1 MKIVILII
9 LGMLL
14 IIPMVGSTSE
24 FAIVSLDSAGAS
36 DNVLQRG
43 LMATIGDSSS
53 VSFKP
58 QLKLSAWRDE
68 CTFTINLPNGN
79 NAVNNV
85 TTGAINNATRID
97 IAMDNYLSYSI
108 YKRSD
113 GNLEW
118 EIVLDRQPDSNV
130 LVFDFT
136 SHGLLFYFQD
146 TSQVDSVTRSQS
158 IFPDSTIFSWAV
170 FHASHRDN
178 YQIINNSDITYINY
192 ETGKVFHI
200 FRPKAIDSEKKS
212 AWCDL
217 DIDTLRNRLTITVPE
232 EFLKA
237 ATYPVSIDPTIGETN
252 GGVWFT
258 NATNLLYALYYT
270 HVAPVEDGQLSKMYL
285 YSYRSN
291 AASACSTRGYV
302 YDYDATLSNC
312 DLIASSNIIAVT
324 NGTSS
329 GNAQWNEMD
338 ISGAVSSSVE
348 YMPAFRGNNNDLQIG
363 YGFGTPGQ
371 VKYLTLNNW
380 SAPSTLNGAGNYG
393 NHWGCYFEY
402 TINTGN
408 NYRRRRL
415 ISGGQ

>member
-1 MKIVILII
+1 M
-9 LGMLL
+9 
-14 IIPMVGSTSE
+14 PMAGYSSE
-24 FAIVSLDSAGAS
+24 FAIVNLDSAGAP

-43 LMATIGDSSS
+43 LTATVGDSASA
-53 VSFKP
+53 SFKP
-58 QLKLSAWRDE
+58 QLKLSAWDDE
-68 CTFTINLPNGN
+68 CSFTINLRNGN
-79 NAVNNV
+79 NTVSDV
-85 TTGAINNATRID
+85 TTGSINNAIRID
-97 IAMDNYLSYSI
+97 IAMDNNLRHSI

-118 EIVLDRQPDSNV
+118 EIILDRQPDSNV
-130 LVFDFT
+130 LAFDFT

-146 TSQVDSVTRSQS
+146 TSQVDSITRSQS
-158 IFPDSTIFSWAV
+158 IFPDSTIFSWAA

-178 YQIINNSDITYINY
+178 RRIINNSDTTYINY
-192 ETGKVFHI
+192 ETGKAFHI
-200 FRPKAIDSEKKS
+200 FRPRAVDAEKYS
-212 AWCDL
+212 VWCDL
-217 DIDTLRNRLTITVPE
+217 DIDTFQNRLTITIPV

-270 HVAPVEDGQLSKMYL
+270 HAAPVDDGQLNKMYL

-312 DLIASSNIIAVT
+312 DLISSSNIIEVT
-324 NGTSS
+324 NGTTSDD
-329 GNAQWNEMD
+329 AQWNEMN

-348 YMPAFRGNNNDLQIG
+348 YMPAFRGNNNDLLIG

-371 VKYLTLNNW
+371 VKYLTLNEW
-380 SAPSTLNGAGNYG
+380 SAPSTLNGAGNFG

-402 TINTGN
+402 TISSEY

-415 ISGGQ
+415 LSGGQ